1 VTRRVVIQ
9 VRPGVSER
17 GRERFQ
23 DDPAVS
29 DAAVAEKLEEERRLV
44 AAAQAGNLDAMRP
57 ILESY
62 AGPLYATVILP
73 RLGDAAA
80 AEDVLRD
87 TFTTAIEKIEQFR
100 WAGKSIYVWL
110 RQIAVNK
117 VYDVH
122 RRSKRSVLL
131 ADAMA
136 RELPQSTTPDGA
148 ADALLIA
155 AEEQSR
161 NRARIDS
168 TLEALSERYRTAIQ
182 LRLIEELPREE
193 CARRMKVTT
202 GTFDVVLFRAVR
214 AFRKHFGSKDG

>member
-1 VTRRVVIQ
+1 
-9 VRPGVSER
+9 VSE
-17 GRERFQ
+17 
-23 DDPAVS
+23 
-29 DAAVAEKLEEERRLV
+29 AAVAEKLEEERRLV
-44 AAAQAGNLDAMRP
+44 AEAQSGNLDAMRP

-62 AGPLYATVILP
+62 AAPLYSTVILP
-73 RLGDAAA
+73 RLGDAAT

-100 WAGKSIYVWL
+100 WTGKSIYVWL

-122 RRSKRSVLL
+122 RRSKRSVVL

-136 RELPQSTTPDGA
+136 RELPHATAPDAG

-155 AEEQSR
+155 AEEQAL
-161 NRARIDS
+161 NRDRIRHALQS
-168 TLEALSERYRTAIQ
+168 LSERYRTAIE
-182 LRLIEELPREE
+182 LRLIEELPRDE
-193 CARRMKVTT
+193 CARRMTVTT

-214 AFRKHFGSKDG
+214 AFRRHFGQRPADTPAGTVEATPAHEREEP

>member
-1 VTRRVVIQ
+1 M
-9 VRPGVSER
+9 
-17 GRERFQ
+17 
-23 DDPAVS
+23 S

-44 AAAQAGNLDAMRP
+44 AEAQAGNLDAMRP

-62 AGPLYATVILP
+62 AAPLYATVILP
-73 RLGDAAA
+73 RLGDAAT

-100 WAGKSIYVWL
+100 WTGKSIYVWL

-122 RRSKRSVLL
+122 RRSKRSVQL

-136 RELPQSTTPDGA
+136 KEMPQATQPEAA
-148 ADALLIA
+148 ADAMLIA
-155 AEEQSR
+155 AEEQVQ
-161 NRARIDS
+161 NRERIGHAMR
-168 TLEALSERYRTAIQ
+168 ALSERYRTAIQ
-182 LRLIEELPREE
+182 LRLIDELPREE
-193 CARRMKVTT
+193 CARRMNVTT

-214 AFRKHFGSKDG
+214 AFRKHFGADS

>member
-1 VTRRVVIQ
+1 M
-9 VRPGVSER
+9 
-17 GRERFQ
+17 
-23 DDPAVS
+23 
-29 DAAVAEKLEEERRLV
+29 AE
-44 AAAQAGNLDAMRP
+44 AQAGNLDAMRP
-57 ILESY
+57 IFEGY
-62 AGPLYATVILP
+62 AGPLYSTVILP
-73 RLGDAAA
+73 RLGDQAA

-87 TFTTAIEKIEQFR
+87 TFTTAIEKIDQFR

-122 RRSKRSVLL
+122 RRSKRSMQL

-136 RELPQSTTPDGA
+136 RELPQATAPDGA

-155 AEEQSR
+155 AEEQTA
-161 NRARIDS
+161 NRERIVQAMA
-168 TLEALSERYRTAIQ
+168 ALSPRYREAIQ

-193 CARRMKVTT
+193 CARRMKVTL

-214 AFRKHFGSKDG
+214 AFRKQFGRRDP

>member
-1 VTRRVVIQ
+1 M
-9 VRPGVSER
+9 
-17 GRERFQ
+17 
-23 DDPAVS
+23 S

-44 AAAQAGNLDAMRP
+44 AEAQAGNLDAMRP

-62 AGPLYATVILP
+62 AAPLYATVILP
-73 RLGDAAA
+73 RLGDAAT

-100 WAGKSIYVWL
+100 WTGKSIYVWL

-122 RRSKRSVLL
+122 RRSKRSVQL

-136 RELPQSTTPDGA
+136 KEMPQATQPEAA
-148 ADALLIA
+148 ADAMLIA
-155 AEEQSR
+155 AEEQVQ
-161 NRARIDS
+161 NRERIGHAMR
-168 TLEALSERYRTAIQ
+168 ALSERYRTAIQ
-182 LRLIEELPREE
+182 LRLIDELPREE
-193 CARRMKVTT
+193 CARRMNVTT

-214 AFRKHFGSKDG
+214 AFRKHFGAES